1 MDGLSP
7 TPGVLTVTFRH
18 RFAMPFRTTVVAAFP
33 ATLLAMALIAA
44 SAPAGSSAPAT
55 GADTA
60 LDRAPAA
67 RQGDPLAPCRMKPSA
82 TNTGARG
89 ELRDSSRTTLGDGA
103 TLSNARVS
111 NLTISGTGVK
121 VDNVHV
127 DGTVLVTGE
136 NVRLKHVT
144 AEHIGISSAVNVL
157 VAKTNVG
164 YSPDDGIH
172 VTSDGDR
179 LVRDVVLRY
188 NFIHHPQAPPESHY
202 DGTQVRGVDNMVI
215 RCSVYRAGPFQET
228 MNANIFLENAN
239 GGVSD
244 VTVARNWLYG
254 SAWSVMVS
262 ANSARLVGNRV
273 GGAPHWGYCY
283 LSSGRDSIEASGNMA
298 MDGSRV
304 RLCGEG

>member
-1 MDGLSP
+1 M
-7 TPGVLTVTFRH
+7 TFRH
-18 RFAMPFRTTVVAAFP
+18 RPALPFRSALRSAALP
-33 ATLLAMALIAA
+33 ATLLVTSLVVA
-44 SAPAGSSAPAT
+44 SAPAGPPALAA

-60 LDRAPAA
+60 APAPVGVVAA
-67 RQGDPLAPCRMKPSA
+67 RRDDALAPCRMKPRM

-89 ELRDSSRTTLGDGA
+89 DLRDSGRTTLGDGA
-103 TLSNARVS
+103 TLTDARVS
-111 NLTISGTGVK
+111 DLTISGNGVK
-121 VDNVHV
+121 VRNVRV
-127 DGTVLVTGE
+127 DGTVLITGE
-136 NVRLKHVT
+136 NVRLKRVT
-144 AEHIGISSAVNVL
+144 AEHIGISSAVDVV
-157 VAKTNVG
+157 VAKSNIG

-188 NFIHHPQAPPESHY
+188 NLVHHPEAPPESHY
-202 DGTQVRGVDNMVI
+202 DGTQVRGVDGMVI

-244 VTVARNWLYG
+244 VTIARNWLYG

-283 LSSGRDSIEASGNMA
+283 LSSGKDSIVASGNMA
-298 MDGSRV
+298 MDGGRV